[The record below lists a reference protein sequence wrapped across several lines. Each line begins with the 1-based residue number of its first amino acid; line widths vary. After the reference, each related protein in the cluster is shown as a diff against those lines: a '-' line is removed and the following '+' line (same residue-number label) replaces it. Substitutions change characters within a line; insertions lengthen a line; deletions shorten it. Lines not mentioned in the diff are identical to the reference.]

1 MRKHSTC
8 EPFND
13 PSGALVHLMASAL
26 LFAIACG
33 HTHNVGDTT
42 SNTTPPAD
50 EKTAAHGPRGRPA
63 VTKAGAMTV
72 PGRDGAP
79 PLATTPAGLL
89 KPHAVESIQ
98 EKLASIGRLPEEHET
113 GTLDGPT
120 RQALREFQRSNNLPA
135 TGMPD
140 DVTIQKLGL
149 GTQEIFRA
157 SENPAK

>member
-1 MRKHSTC
+1 MNWLAT
-8 EPFND
+8 
-13 PSGALVHLMASAL
+13 ALR
-26 LFAIACG
+26 FGIACG
-33 HTHNVGDTT
+33 HTHSGGDTA

-50 EKTAAHGPRGRPA
+50 EKTAAHGPSGRPA
-63 VTKAGAMTV
+63 ATSAVIV

-98 EKLASIGRLPEEHET
+98 EKLASSGLLSEEHET

-120 RQALREFQRSNNLPA
+120 HQALREFQRSNNLPA

-149 GTQEIFRA
+149 GTQEIFRV
-157 SENPAK
+157 SEDPVT

>member
-1 MRKHSTC
+1 MR
-8 EPFND
+8 
-13 PSGALVHLMASAL
+13 LMATAL

-33 HTHNVGDTT
+33 HTHNVGDTA

-50 EKTAAHGPRGRPA
+50 EKTAAHEPSGRPA
-63 VTKAGAMTV
+63 VTNAGAVTV

-89 KPHAVESIQ
+89 KPHAVERIQ
-98 EKLASIGRLPEEHET
+98 EKLASSGRLPEEHET

-120 RQALREFQRSNNLPA
+120 RRALREFQHSNNLPA

-157 SENPAK
+157 SEDAVK